1 MSKFI
6 YEILFGVI
14 GLALGF
20 VLMVLPLNPVYGVL
34 LSGISFLVPIIIIWL
49 RHNIEEALK
58 AYSIYEH
65 FFHIIEKNKSH
76 IVSTSFTET
85 IEDATRTLRRS
96 PVRAALLKDQIE
108 QLAKGHYTVANPT
121 AIFKHNTAF
130 LDTLEKGDTYKS
142 THWSDL
148 NQSVFSENEDN
159 ICPTF
164 EQLIVAHCKAAERGA
179 KISRIYV
186 FNEYTDIMQ
195 NHWDHMDKLAKSK
208 VEVKIVRS
216 KKFEQVTQ
224 NSGFVIINNDIVGIA
239 KGKQDSLYTCTY
251 YVRSGESLD
260 QEHIYQVNA
269 YDTIFES
276 AITLDEARQR
286 VSDKS

>member
-1 MSKFI
+1 MSKYI
-6 YEILFGVI
+6 YELLFGVI
-14 GLALGF
+14 GLVLGF
-20 VLMVLPLNPVYGVL
+20 ILMVLPLNHVYGIL

-49 RHNIEEALK
+49 RHNIDEALK

-76 IVSTSFTET
+76 IVSTGFYDI
-85 IEDATRTLRRS
+85 IEDATRTLRKS

-108 QLAKGHYTVANPT
+108 QLARGHYTVANPT

-130 LDTLEKGDTYKS
+130 LETLGKGDAYKS
-142 THWSDL
+142 THWADL
-148 NQSVFSENEDN
+148 NQSVLSENDDN

-164 EQLIVAHCKAAERGA
+164 EQLVAAHCKAADRGV
-179 KISRIYV
+179 KVCRIYV
-186 FNEYTDIMQ
+186 FDEYTDIKQ

-208 VEVKIVRS
+208 VEVKIIRT

-224 NSGFVIINNDIVGIA
+224 NSGFTIINNDIVGIA

-251 YVRSGESLD
+251 YVRTAENLD
-260 QEHIYQVNA
+260 QEHIQQIKD
-269 YDTIFES
+269 YDTIFDS
-276 AITLDEARQR
+276 SITIEEAQLRLEE
-286 VSDKS
+286 KS